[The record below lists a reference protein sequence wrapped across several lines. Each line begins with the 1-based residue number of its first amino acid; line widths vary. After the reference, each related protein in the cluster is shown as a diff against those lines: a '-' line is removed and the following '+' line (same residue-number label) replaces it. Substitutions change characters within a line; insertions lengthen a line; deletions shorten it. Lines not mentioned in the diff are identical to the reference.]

1 MKIVYYISNKEQT
14 KNKQRTMYRITMLC
28 IFFFTMMT
36 QSLGEE
42 LTCPA
47 PTTTTT
53 INKIPMDDVKS
64 LTFVQGEMTTSQRT
78 LPISQMTCYGKNCN
92 MAPKEITCKNLGI
105 SDFTGDYV
113 WKCDSSMIPG
123 KFSITMADVNCEGY
137 SYKEDPQITE
147 GSCGITFRIG
157 EVSFIPILIIFILLC
172 LVFYCF
178 PELIL
183 IALITAICCGGDI
196 DSDSDYDSSFSAST
210 SRR

>member
-1 MKIVYYISNKEQT
+1 
-14 KNKQRTMYRITMLC
+14 
-28 IFFFTMMT
+28 MMT

-47 PTTTTT
+47 APAFIANANATADAVAVSMNT
-53 INKIPMDDVKS
+53 KISLDDVKS

-78 LPISQMTCYGKNCN
+78 VQIPQFTCYGKNCN

-157 EVSFIPILIIFILLC
+157 EVSFIPILILFILLC

>member
-1 MKIVYYISNKEQT
+1 
-14 KNKQRTMYRITMLC
+14 
-28 IFFFTMMT
+28 MMT

-42 LTCPA
+42 LPTCPA
-47 PTTTTT
+47 PTFITPATSTTTST
-53 INKIPMDDVKS
+53 SMKKIFLGDVKS

-78 LPISQMTCYGKNCN
+78 TQIPQVTCYGENCY
-92 MAPKEITCKNLGI
+92 MAPKEITCKNLGL
-105 SDFTGDYV
+105 SDYSGDYV

-137 SYKEDPQITE
+137 SYKEDPLITE

-157 EVSFIPILIIFILLC
+157 EVSFIPILILFILLC
-172 LVFYCF
+172 IVFYCF

-196 DSDSDYDSSFSAST
+196 DSDSDYDSGFSAST